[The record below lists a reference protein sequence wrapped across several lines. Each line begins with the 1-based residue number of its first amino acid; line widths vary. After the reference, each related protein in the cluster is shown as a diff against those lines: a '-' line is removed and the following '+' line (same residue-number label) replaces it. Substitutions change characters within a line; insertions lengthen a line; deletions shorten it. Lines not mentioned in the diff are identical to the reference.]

1 MMLTRSHRPAWLRP
15 AAGAQRRRR
24 AAAAVEF
31 AILLPV
37 LTFFFLIAVDFGRV
51 FYQTVLIT
59 SCARNGALY
68 ARDSVAQA
76 YSPYSSVQA
85 AAVAAA
91 PNLSPAPQVS
101 SSSGTDAS
109 GNGYV
114 QVTVT
119 YQFHTIADYV
129 LPGEFAI
136 PSSFNISRTVQ
147 MSTAPVTPN

>member
-1 MMLTRSHRPAWLRP
+1 MPMIARSRP
-15 AAGAQRRRR
+15 GRRRGAS
-24 AAAAVEF
+24 AAEF
-31 AILLPV
+31 AVLLPV
-37 LTFFFLIAVDFGRV
+37 LAFFFLVGIDFGRV

-85 AAVAAA
+85 AALAAA

-119 YQFHTIADYV
+119 YQFNTIANYV
-129 LPGEFAI
+129 LPGQFSI
-136 PSSFNISRTVQ
+136 PSTFNLSRTVQ
-147 MSTAPVTPN
+147 MSTAPTTPN

>member
-1 MMLTRSHRPAWLRP
+1 MMLPRSRPPAWSQP
-15 AAGAQRRRR
+15 AARAHSRRR

-37 LTFFFLIAVDFGRV
+37 LSFFFLIAVDFGRI

-68 ARDSVAQA
+68 ARDSVAQT

-91 PNLSPAPQVS
+91 PNLSPAPQVT

-119 YQFHTIADYV
+119 YQFNTIANYV

-136 PSSFNISRTVQ
+136 PSTFNISRTVQ
-147 MSTAPVTPN
+147 MATAPTTPN